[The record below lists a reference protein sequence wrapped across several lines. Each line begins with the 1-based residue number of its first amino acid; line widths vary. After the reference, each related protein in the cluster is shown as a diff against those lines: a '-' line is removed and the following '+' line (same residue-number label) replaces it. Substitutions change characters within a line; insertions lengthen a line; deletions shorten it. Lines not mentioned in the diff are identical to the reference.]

1 VDPRAATIVVQI
13 DVERFWSAGPSPT
26 VDPVPHLLLLTMA
39 YDNGGWTVDDV
50 AAIN

>member
-1 VDPRAATIVVQI
+1 
-13 DVERFWSAGPSPT
+13 
-26 VDPVPHLLLLTMA
+26 VPHLLLLTMA